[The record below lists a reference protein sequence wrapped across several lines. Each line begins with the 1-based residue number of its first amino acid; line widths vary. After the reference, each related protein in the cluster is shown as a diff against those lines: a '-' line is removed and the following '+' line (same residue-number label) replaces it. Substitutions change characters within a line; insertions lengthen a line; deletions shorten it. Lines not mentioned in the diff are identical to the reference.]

1 MVKEK
6 ILYLLLLIIP
16 ICKIIDVLLAL
27 MYSIG
32 KVSFEWDGTYY
43 IIMGFINQN
52 LFKENKLI
60 LLSLIV
66 MLLMTV
72 FSILIKYKFISY

>member
-6 ILYLLLLIIP
+6 ILYFFMLIIP

-27 MYSIG
+27 IYSIG
-32 KVSFEWDGTYY
+32 KVSFEWDGAYY
-43 IIMGFINQN
+43 IVMGFINQN

-66 MLLMTV
+66 MLLMTF